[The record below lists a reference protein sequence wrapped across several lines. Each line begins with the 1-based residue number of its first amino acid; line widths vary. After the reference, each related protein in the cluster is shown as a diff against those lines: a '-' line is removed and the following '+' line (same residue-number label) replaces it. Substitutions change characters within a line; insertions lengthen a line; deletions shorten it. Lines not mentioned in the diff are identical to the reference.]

1 MEFTMRYVTAG
12 GLTALLLSAV
22 GLSFGQ
28 ESATSSSTPKPAESE
43 LAGYRTVETAITTK
57 IAKSASPRVG
67 QAGFLGVSVDF
78 DNEGRLVVV
87 SVAGD
92 SPAAQ
97 AGIEPGDALV
107 EIDGHEVR
115 QAVELRELLLSKSA
129 GDEIKL
135 AVARGDET
143 REFATKLGA
152 TSRPKQVSTQ
162 RVSLGLRLGDS
173 PEKSG
178 EGLPIDL
185 ITPGSPA
192 ARAGL
197 KRGEVVLKLDGESI
211 ADRNQIAIVLEE
223 KKPGDSVTLGVRR
236 AKWIGPIAG
245 FSLAGVTTSGGL
257 PAPTLLFRP
266 EHFTED
272 VRVQLAAEQSGR
284 GGPGGGVDERLPNFW
299 KKDVYRLGVLLVEYP
314 DAKHNPKI
322 AIKDWEEM
330 FFSRGTYN
338 ETNATGQKV
347 YGSMNDYFQ
356 EQSFGKLRIEGKVF
370 DWIELSKK
378 RMDYQQGTS
387 KSPFLTEVMD
397 KLIEREGK
405 EAFKEL
411 DGVLV
416 LFAGGRVPTTNR
428 GALYWPHRASF
439 THQGKRWPYIIV
451 GEGGD
456 RMANISVFCHEFGHL
471 LGLPDLYARPENPGS
486 EGLGAWCA
494 MSNQSNNGRPQH
506 FSAWCKE
513 QLGWIEPAVIDPT
526 VKQKLVLS
534 PIEESS
540 NECFKVLVR
549 SDGSEYLLLEN
560 RARRGFDGSIPAD
573 GLLIWRVVQRRPMLE
588 ESHGVEGPAGPRVFS
603 GSVPYPS
610 TANNSFTPYTI
621 PSSRSQ
627 LGGGL
632 PVYITNIRKLADGR
646 VAFEVGFEYQ

>member
-1 MEFTMRYVTAG
+1 MRRVI
-12 GLTALLLSAV
+12 SI
-22 GLSFGQ
+22 GLSLTSLLVAASALGQ
-28 ESATSSSTPKPAESE
+28 ESASNPSAPKSGEPE
-43 LAGYRTVETAITTK
+43 LAGYRSVETAITTK
-57 IAKSASPRVG
+57 ITKSASPRIG

-78 DNEGRLVVV
+78 DESGRLVVV
-87 SVAGD
+87 AVAGD

-97 AGIEPGDALV
+97 AGIELGDALV
-107 EIDGHEVR
+107 EIDGREVR
-115 QAVELRELLLSKSA
+115 QADALRELLMSKSA

-143 REFATKLGA
+143 RELAAKLGA
-152 TSRPKQVSTQ
+152 TSRPMQVSTQ

-173 PEKSG
+173 NEKSG
-178 EGLPIDL
+178 AGLSIDQ
-185 ITPGSPA
+185 IIPGSPA
-192 ARAGL
+192 ARAAL
-197 KRGEVVLKLDGESI
+197 KRGEVVLKLDDEPI
-211 ADRNQIAIVLEE
+211 ADRNQLAIALEE
-223 KKPGDSVTLGVRR
+223 KKAGDTVTLAVRR
-236 AKWIGPIAG
+236 TKWIGPIA
-245 FSLAGVTTSGGL
+245 AYAVPGVTTISGL
-257 PAPTLLFRP
+257 PAPALLFRP
-266 EHFTED
+266 EYFTED
-272 VRVQLAAEQSGR
+272 LRLQLAIEQSGR

-314 DAKHNPKI
+314 DAKHNAKI
-322 AIKDWEEM
+322 ALKDWEDM
-330 FFSRGTYN
+330 FFSRGSYN

-347 YGSMNDYFQ
+347 HGSMNDYFQ

-370 DWIELSKK
+370 DWIELPKK
-378 RMDYQQGTS
+378 RLDYQQGTS

-397 KLIEREGK
+397 KLVEREGK
-405 EAFKEL
+405 DTFKDF
-411 DGVLV
+411 DGVLI
-416 LFAGGRVPTTNR
+416 LFAGGRVQTTNR
-428 GALYWPHRASF
+428 GALYWPHRATF

-494 MSNQSNNGRPQH
+494 MSNQSNSGRPQH

-513 QLGWIEPAVIDPT
+513 QLGWVQPAVIDPT

-540 NECFKVLVR
+540 KECFKVLVK

-560 RARRGFDGSIPAD
+560 RAKKGFDGSIPAD

-610 TANNSFTPYTI
+610 SANTSFTPYTT

-632 PVYITNIRKLADGR
+632 PLYITNIRRLDGGR
-646 VAFEVGFEYQ
+646 IGFEVGFEYQ

>member
-1 MEFTMRYVTAG
+1 MPRAFAICFRSMPFWIATFA
-12 GLTALLLSAV
+12 
-22 GLSFGQ
+22 FGQ
-28 ESATSSSTPKPAESE
+28 ETPSNPSALKSGERE
-43 LAGYRTVETAITTK
+43 LAAYRTVETAITTK
-57 IAKSASPRVG
+57 ITKSASPRLG

-78 DNEGRLVVV
+78 DDSGRLVVL

-107 EIDGHEVR
+107 EIDGREVR
-115 QAVELRELLLSKSA
+115 QADALREMLMSKSA

-143 REFATKLGA
+143 REFSAKLGA
-152 TSRPKQVSTQ
+152 TSRPMQVSAQ

-173 PEKSG
+173 NDKSG
-178 EGLPIDL
+178 EGLLIDL

-197 KRGEVVLKLDGESI
+197 KRGEVVLRLNGEPI
-211 ADRNQIAIVLEE
+211 ADRNQLAIALEE
-223 KKPGDSVTLGVRR
+223 KKPGDAVMLAVRR
-236 AKWIGPIAG
+236 AKWLGPVAA
-245 FSLAGVTTSGGL
+245 FSLPGVTNNAGL

-266 EHFTED
+266 EHYNED
-272 VRVQLAAEQSGR
+272 VPVQLAVEQSGR

-314 DAKHNPKI
+314 DAKHNAKI
-322 AIKDWEEM
+322 AIKDWEDM
-330 FFSRGTYN
+330 FFSHGSYT

-347 YGSMNDYFQ
+347 HGSMNDYFQ

-370 DWIELSKK
+370 DWIELPKK

-397 KLIEREGK
+397 KIVEGEGK
-405 EAFKEL
+405 ESLNDF
-411 DGVLV
+411 DGVLI
-416 LFAGGRVPTTNR
+416 LFAGGRVQTTNR
-428 GALYWPHRASF
+428 GALYWPHRATF

-526 VKQKLVLS
+526 EKQKLLLA
-534 PIEESS
+534 PIEDSLK
-540 NECFKVLVR
+540 ECFKVLVK

-560 RARRGFDGSIPAD
+560 RAKRGFDGSIPAD

-610 TANNSFTPYTI
+610 SANSSFTPYTT

-632 PVYITNIRKLADGR
+632 PVYITNIRRLEGGR
-646 VAFEVGFEYQ
+646 IGFEVGYEYQ